1 MLMKRKTLFLM
12 MLASVGFVTTPILAQ
27 EQVEQPVVVAQNG
40 PMMLTL
46 DKALQ
51 IALEENPTVQ
61 IADQTIEVK
70 KYAKKGTYAALWPEI
85 SASATYQRY
94 VKKQMFHFQG
104 KTMEVGTTNNVAAGI
119 QAVMPLVNVQ
129 LWKSLKLSAMDV
141 ELAVEQARSSRIDMV
156 EQVSKA
162 FYQVLMAKDAYNVY
176 KRVYDNAVENH
187 KIVEKKYNVGAVSEY
202 DFIRSQ
208 VTIANAEPNLL
219 NAENSIVLA
228 LWQMKALLGMDLE
241 LDIDCEGSLADFESR
256 MTSMYQA
263 EGDMTNNTTLR
274 QLEIQEKMLEQTLKV
289 QRAANLPSLAI
300 SANYNYTA
308 LDETLKVQHYRW
320 NPYSVVG
327 LSLNVPIFAGGK
339 RRADINQAKLNLENL
354 ELQRENIER
363 QLRTALMQYQ
373 CNLQTNVKE
382 YHASSENISQAK
394 RGYEIAVKRYEIG
407 GGTLVDV
414 DNSQLAYTQA
424 ELSRS
429 SAIYN
434 YLINSVEIDKLIGA
448 NNFATYSEEN

>member
-1 MLMKRKTLFLM
+1 MKKVTLM
-12 MLASVGFVTTPILAQ
+12 MTLLALVCVCTS
-27 EQVEQPVVVAQNG
+27 PVVAQQQGIEPRTVAAQNG
-40 PMMLTL
+40 PLMLTL
-46 DKALQ
+46 DQALS
-51 IALEENPTVQ
+51 IALEENPTVR

-70 KYAKKGTYAALWPEI
+70 KYAKRGTYAALWPEI

-104 KTMEVGTTNNVAAGI
+104 KTIEVGTTNNASGGI
-119 QAVMPLVNVQ
+119 QAAMPLVNFQ

-156 EQVSKA
+156 EQVSKT

-208 VTIANAEPNLL
+208 VTVSNAEPNVL

-228 LWQMKALLGMDLE
+228 LWQLKALLGMDLA
-241 LDIDCEGSLADFESR
+241 LDIDCAGSLADYESV
-256 MTSMYQA
+256 MTEIYKA
-263 EGDMTNNTTLR
+263 NKDLTNNSTLR
-274 QLEIQEKMLEQTLKV
+274 QLDIQERMLNQTLKV
-289 QRAANLPSLAI
+289 QRAANMPSLALT
-300 SANYNYTA
+300 ANYTYTA
-308 LDETLKVQHYRW
+308 LDETLKIQHYRW

-339 RRADINQAKLNLENL
+339 RRADINQAKLNLNNL
-354 ELQRENIER
+354 ELQRENVER
-363 QLRTALMQYQ
+363 QLMTALMQYES
-373 CNLQTNVKE
+373 NMQTNLKE
-382 YHASSENISQAK
+382 YYASSQNISQAK
-394 RGYEIAVKRYEIG
+394 RGYDIAVKRYEIG

-429 SAIYN
+429 TAIFN
-434 YLINSVEIDKLIGA
+434 YLVNRVSIDKILGDNA
-448 NNFATYSEEN
+448 FAEYTEQK

>member
-1 MLMKRKTLFLM
+1 MKKVTLM
-12 MLASVGFVTTPILAQ
+12 MTLLALVCVGTS
-27 EQVEQPVVVAQNG
+27 PVVAQQQGIEPRTVAAQNG
-40 PMMLTL
+40 PLMLTL
-46 DKALQ
+46 DQALS
-51 IALEENPTVQ
+51 IALEENPTVR

-70 KYAKKGTYAALWPEI
+70 KYAKRGTYAALWPEI

-104 KTMEVGTTNNVAAGI
+104 NTIEVGTTNNASGGI
-119 QAVMPLVNVQ
+119 QAAMPLVNFQ

-156 EQVSKA
+156 EQVSKT

-208 VTIANAEPNLL
+208 VTVSNAEPNVL

-228 LWQMKALLGMDLE
+228 LWQLKALLGMDLA
-241 LDIDCEGSLADFESR
+241 LDIDCAGSLADYESV
-256 MTSMYQA
+256 MTEIYKA
-263 EGDMTNNTTLR
+263 NKDLTNNSTLR
-274 QLEIQEKMLEQTLKV
+274 QLDIQERMLNQTLKV
-289 QRAANLPSLAI
+289 QRAANMPSLALT
-300 SANYNYTA
+300 ANYTYTA
-308 LDETLKVQHYRW
+308 LDETLKIQHYRW

-339 RRADINQAKLNLENL
+339 RRADINQAKLNLSNL
-354 ELQRENIER
+354 ELQRENVER
-363 QLRTALMQYQ
+363 QLMTALMQYES
-373 CNLQTNVKE
+373 NMQTNLKE
-382 YHASSENISQAK
+382 YYASSQNISQAK
-394 RGYEIAVKRYEIG
+394 RGYDIAVKRYEIG

-429 SAIYN
+429 TAIFN
-434 YLINSVEIDKLIGA
+434 YLVNRVSIDKILGDNA
-448 NNFATYSEEN
+448 FAEYTEQK

>member
-1 MLMKRKTLFLM
+1 MKKVTLM
-12 MLASVGFVTTPILAQ
+12 MTLLALVCAGTS
-27 EQVEQPVVVAQNG
+27 PVVAQQQGIEPRTVAAQNG
-40 PMMLTL
+40 PLMLTL
-46 DKALQ
+46 DQALS
-51 IALEENPTVQ
+51 IALEENPTVR

-70 KYAKKGTYAALWPEI
+70 KYAKRGTYAALWPEI

-104 KTMEVGTTNNVAAGI
+104 KTIEVGTTNNASGGI
-119 QAVMPLVNVQ
+119 QAAMPLVNFQ

-156 EQVSKA
+156 EQVSKT

-208 VTIANAEPNLL
+208 VTVSNAEPNVL

-228 LWQMKALLGMDLE
+228 LWQLKALLGMDLS
-241 LDIDCEGSLADFESR
+241 LDIDCAGSLADYESV
-256 MTSMYQA
+256 MTEIYKA
-263 EGDMTNNTTLR
+263 NKDLTNNSTLR
-274 QLEIQEKMLEQTLKV
+274 QLDIQERMLNQTLKV
-289 QRAANLPSLAI
+289 QRAANMPSLALT
-300 SANYNYTA
+300 ANYTYTS
-308 LDETLKVQHYRW
+308 LDETLKIQHYRW

-339 RRADINQAKLNLENL
+339 RRADINQAKLNLNNL
-354 ELQRENIER
+354 ELQRENVER
-363 QLRTALMQYQ
+363 QLMTALMQYES
-373 CNLQTNVKE
+373 NMQTNLKE
-382 YHASSENISQAK
+382 YYASSQNISQAK
-394 RGYEIAVKRYEIG
+394 RGYDIAVKRYEIG

-429 SAIYN
+429 TAIFN
-434 YLINSVEIDKLIGA
+434 YLVNRVSIDKILGDNA
-448 NNFATYSEEN
+448 FAEYTEQK

>member
-1 MLMKRKTLFLM
+1 
-12 MLASVGFVTTPILAQ
+12 
-27 EQVEQPVVVAQNG
+27 
-40 PMMLTL
+40 
-46 DKALQ
+46 
-51 IALEENPTVQ
+51 
-61 IADQTIEVK
+61 
-70 KYAKKGTYAALWPEI
+70 KKGTYAALWPEI

-94 VKKQMFHFQG
+94 VKKQTFHIMDQ
-104 KTMEVGTTNNVAAGI
+104 TMEVGTTNNATVGI
-119 QAVMPLVNVQ
+119 QAAMPLVNVQ

-187 KIVEKKYNVGAVSEY
+187 KIVEKKYSVGAVSEY

-241 LDIDCEGSLADFESR
+241 LDIDCEGSLADFEAR
-256 MTSMYQA
+256 MVSVYQA

-289 QRAANLPSLAI
+289 QRAANLPSLAL
-300 SANYNYTA
+300 SANYTYTA
-308 LDETLKVQHYRW
+308 MDETLKVQHYRW
-320 NPYSVVG
+320 NPYSVIGV
-327 LSLNVPIFAGGK
+327 SLNVPIFAGGK
-339 RRADINQAKLNLENL
+339 RRADINQAKLNLDNL

>member
-1 MLMKRKTLFLM
+1 MKKVTLM
-12 MLASVGFVTTPILAQ
+12 MTLLALVCVGTS
-27 EQVEQPVVVAQNG
+27 PVVAQQQGIEPRAVAAQNG
-40 PMMLTL
+40 PLMLTL
-46 DKALQ
+46 DQALS
-51 IALEENPTVQ
+51 IALEENPTVR

-70 KYAKKGTYAALWPEI
+70 KYAKRGTYAALWPEI

-104 KTMEVGTTNNVAAGI
+104 NTIEVGTTNNASGGI
-119 QAVMPLVNVQ
+119 QAAMPLVNFQ

-156 EQVSKA
+156 EQVSKT

-208 VTIANAEPNLL
+208 VTVSNAEPNVL

-228 LWQMKALLGMDLE
+228 LWQLKALLGMDLA
-241 LDIDCEGSLADFESR
+241 LDIDCAGSLADYESV
-256 MTSMYQA
+256 MTEIYKA
-263 EGDMTNNTTLR
+263 NKDLTNNSTLR
-274 QLEIQEKMLEQTLKV
+274 QLDIQERMLNQTLKV
-289 QRAANLPSLAI
+289 QRAANMPSLALT
-300 SANYNYTA
+300 ANYTYTA
-308 LDETLKVQHYRW
+308 LDETLKIQHYRW

-339 RRADINQAKLNLENL
+339 RRADINQAKLNLNNL
-354 ELQRENIER
+354 ELQRENVER
-363 QLRTALMQYQ
+363 QLMTALMQYES
-373 CNLQTNVKE
+373 NMQTNLKE
-382 YHASSENISQAK
+382 YYASSQNISQAK
-394 RGYEIAVKRYEIG
+394 RGYDIAVKRYEIG

-429 SAIYN
+429 TAIFN
-434 YLINSVEIDKLIGA
+434 YLVNRVSIDKILGDNA
-448 NNFATYSEEN
+448 FAEYTEQK

>member
-1 MLMKRKTLFLM
+1 MTL
-12 MLASVGFVTTPILAQ
+12 LALVCVGTS
-27 EQVEQPVVVAQNG
+27 PVVAQQQGIEPRTVAAQNG
-40 PMMLTL
+40 PLMLTL
-46 DKALQ
+46 DQALS
-51 IALEENPTVQ
+51 IALEENPTVR

-70 KYAKKGTYAALWPEI
+70 KYAKRGTYAALWPEI

-104 KTMEVGTTNNVAAGI
+104 NTIEVGTTNNASGGI
-119 QAVMPLVNVQ
+119 QAAMPLVNFQ

-156 EQVSKA
+156 EQVSKT

-208 VTIANAEPNLL
+208 VTVSNAEPNVL

-228 LWQMKALLGMDLE
+228 LWQLKALLGMDLS
-241 LDIDCEGSLADFESR
+241 LDIDCAGSLADYESV
-256 MTSMYQA
+256 MTEIYKA
-263 EGDMTNNTTLR
+263 NKDLTNNSTLR
-274 QLEIQEKMLEQTLKV
+274 QLDIQERMLNQTLKV
-289 QRAANLPSLAI
+289 QRAANMPSLALT
-300 SANYNYTA
+300 ANYTYTA
-308 LDETLKVQHYRW
+308 LDETLKIQHYRW

-339 RRADINQAKLNLENL
+339 RRADINQAKLNLNNL
-354 ELQRENIER
+354 ELQRENVER
-363 QLRTALMQYQ
+363 QLMTALMQYES
-373 CNLQTNVKE
+373 NMQTNLKE
-382 YHASSENISQAK
+382 YYASSQNISQAK
-394 RGYEIAVKRYEIG
+394 RGYDIAVKRYEIG

-429 SAIYN
+429 TAIFN
-434 YLINSVEIDKLIGA
+434 YLVNRVSIDKILGDNA
-448 NNFATYSEEN
+448 FAEYTEQK

>member
-1 MLMKRKTLFLM
+1 MKKVTLM
-12 MLASVGFVTTPILAQ
+12 MTLLALVCVGTS
-27 EQVEQPVVVAQNG
+27 PVVAQQQGIEPRTVAAQNG
-40 PMMLTL
+40 PLMLTL
-46 DKALQ
+46 DQALS
-51 IALEENPTVQ
+51 IALEENPTVR

-70 KYAKKGTYAALWPEI
+70 KYAKRGTYAALWPEI

-104 KTMEVGTTNNVAAGI
+104 NTIEVGTTNNASGGI
-119 QAVMPLVNVQ
+119 QAAMPLVNFQ

-156 EQVSKA
+156 EQVSKT

-208 VTIANAEPNLL
+208 VTVSNAEPNVL

-228 LWQMKALLGMDLE
+228 LWQLKALLGMDLA
-241 LDIDCEGSLADFESR
+241 LDIDCVGSLADYESV
-256 MTSMYQA
+256 MTEIYKA
-263 EGDMTNNTTLR
+263 NKDLTNNSTLR
-274 QLEIQEKMLEQTLKV
+274 QLDIQERMLNQTLKV
-289 QRAANLPSLAI
+289 QRAANMPSLALT
-300 SANYNYTA
+300 ANYTYTA
-308 LDETLKVQHYRW
+308 LDETLKIQHYRW

-339 RRADINQAKLNLENL
+339 RRADINQAKLNLSNL
-354 ELQRENIER
+354 ELQRENVER
-363 QLRTALMQYQ
+363 QLMTALMQYES
-373 CNLQTNVKE
+373 NMQTNLKE
-382 YHASSENISQAK
+382 YYASSQNISQAK
-394 RGYEIAVKRYEIG
+394 RGYDIAVKRYEIG

-429 SAIYN
+429 TAIFN
-434 YLINSVEIDKLIGA
+434 YLVNRVSIDKILGDNA
-448 NNFATYSEEN
+448 FAEYTEQK

>member
-1 MLMKRKTLFLM
+1 MKKVTLM
-12 MLASVGFVTTPILAQ
+12 MTLLALVCVGTS
-27 EQVEQPVVVAQNG
+27 PVVAQQQGIEPRTVAAQNG
-40 PMMLTL
+40 PLMLTL
-46 DKALQ
+46 DQALS
-51 IALEENPTVQ
+51 IALEENPTVR

-70 KYAKKGTYAALWPEI
+70 KYAKRGTYAALWPEI

-104 KTMEVGTTNNVAAGI
+104 NTIEVGTTNNASGGI
-119 QAVMPLVNVQ
+119 QAAMPLVNFQ

-156 EQVSKA
+156 EQVSKT

-208 VTIANAEPNLL
+208 VTVSNAEPNVL

-228 LWQMKALLGMDLE
+228 LWQLKALLGMDLS
-241 LDIDCEGSLADFESR
+241 LDIDCAGSLADYESM
-256 MTSMYQA
+256 MTEIYKA
-263 EGDMTNNTTLR
+263 NKDLTNNSTLR
-274 QLEIQEKMLEQTLKV
+274 QLDIQERMLNQTLKV
-289 QRAANLPSLAI
+289 QRAANMPSLALT
-300 SANYNYTA
+300 ANYTYTA
-308 LDETLKVQHYRW
+308 LDETLKIQHYRW

-339 RRADINQAKLNLENL
+339 RRADINQAKLNLNNL
-354 ELQRENIER
+354 ELQRENVER
-363 QLRTALMQYQ
+363 QLMTALMQYES
-373 CNLQTNVKE
+373 NMQTNLKE
-382 YHASSENISQAK
+382 YYASSQNISQAK
-394 RGYEIAVKRYEIG
+394 RGYDIAVKRYEIG

-429 SAIYN
+429 TAIFN
-434 YLINSVEIDKLIGA
+434 YLVNRVSIDKILGDNA
-448 NNFATYSEEN
+448 FAEYTEQK

>member
-1 MLMKRKTLFLM
+1 MKKVTLM
-12 MLASVGFVTTPILAQ
+12 MTLLALVCVGTS
-27 EQVEQPVVVAQNG
+27 PVVAQQQGVEPRTVAAQNG
-40 PMMLTL
+40 PLMLTL
-46 DKALQ
+46 DQALS
-51 IALEENPTVQ
+51 IALEENPTVR

-70 KYAKKGTYAALWPEI
+70 KYAKRGTYAALWPEI

-104 KTMEVGTTNNVAAGI
+104 NTIEVGTTNNASGGI
-119 QAVMPLVNVQ
+119 QAAMPLVNFQ

-156 EQVSKA
+156 EQVSKT

-208 VTIANAEPNLL
+208 VTVSNAEPNVL

-228 LWQMKALLGMDLE
+228 LWQLKALLGMDLS
-241 LDIDCEGSLADFESR
+241 LDIDCAGSLADYESM
-256 MTSMYQA
+256 MTEIYKA
-263 EGDMTNNTTLR
+263 NKDLTNNSTLR
-274 QLEIQEKMLEQTLKV
+274 QLDIQERMLNQTLKV
-289 QRAANLPSLAI
+289 QRAANMPSLALT
-300 SANYNYTA
+300 ANYTYTA
-308 LDETLKVQHYRW
+308 LDETHKIQHYRW

-339 RRADINQAKLNLENL
+339 RRADINQAKLNLNNL
-354 ELQRENIER
+354 ELQRENVER
-363 QLRTALMQYQ
+363 QLMTALMQYES
-373 CNLQTNVKE
+373 NMQTNLKE
-382 YHASSENISQAK
+382 YYASSQNISQAK
-394 RGYEIAVKRYEIG
+394 RGYDIAVKRYEIG

-429 SAIYN
+429 TAIFN
-434 YLINSVEIDKLIGA
+434 YLVNRVSIDKILGDNA
-448 NNFATYSEEN
+448 FAEYTEQK

>member
-1 MLMKRKTLFLM
+1 MKRKTLFLM
-12 MLASVGFVTTPILAQ
+12 MLVSVGLMSSPIMAQ
-27 EQVEQPVVVAQNG
+27 EQVEHSAAVAQNG

-46 DKALQ
+46 DEALQ
-51 IALEENPTVQ
+51 IALTENPTVK

-70 KYAKKGTYAALWPEI
+70 KYAKRGTYAALWPEI

-94 VKKQMFHFQG
+94 IKKQTFHIMDQ
-104 KTMEVGTTNNVAAGI
+104 TMEVGTTNNATGGVQAA
-119 QAVMPLVNVQ
+119 MPLVNVQ

-141 ELAVEQARSSRIDMV
+141 ELSVEQARSSRIDMV
-156 EQVSKA
+156 EQVSKT

-208 VTIANAEPNLL
+208 VTVSNAEPNLL

-228 LWQMKALLGMDLE
+228 LWQLKALLGMDLQ
-241 LDIDCEGSLADFESR
+241 LDIDCEGSLADFEAQ
-256 MTSMYQA
+256 MMAGYQQT
-263 EGDMTNNTTLR
+263 GDMSNNTTLK
-274 QLEIQEKMLEQTLKV
+274 QLDIQERMLNQALKV
-289 QRAANLPSLAI
+289 QRAANLPSLAL
-300 SANYNYTA
+300 SANYTYTA
-308 LDETLKVQHYRW
+308 MDETMKVQHYQW
-320 NPYSVVG
+320 NPYSVIA

-339 RRADINQAKLNLENL
+339 RRAEINQAKLNLSNL
-354 ELQRENIER
+354 ELQRENVER

-373 CNLQTNVKE
+373 SNLQTNIKE
-382 YHASSENISQAK
+382 YYASSQTISQAK
-394 RGYEIAVKRYEIG
+394 RGYDIAVKRYEIG

-429 SAIYN
+429 TAIFN
-434 YLINSVEIDKLIGA
+434 YLINTVSIDKLIGA
-448 NNFATYSEEN
+448 NDFATYTEEN

>member
-1 MLMKRKTLFLM
+1 MKRVTLM
-12 MLASVGFVTTPILAQ
+12 MTLLALVCVGTS
-27 EQVEQPVVVAQNG
+27 PVVAQQQGIEPRTVAAQNG
-40 PMMLTL
+40 PLMLTL
-46 DKALQ
+46 DQALS
-51 IALEENPTVQ
+51 IALEENPTVR

-70 KYAKKGTYAALWPEI
+70 KYAKRGTYAALWPEI

-104 KTMEVGTTNNVAAGI
+104 NTIEVGTTNNASGGI
-119 QAVMPLVNVQ
+119 QAAMPLVNFQ

-156 EQVSKA
+156 EQVSKT

-208 VTIANAEPNLL
+208 VTVSNAEPNVL

-228 LWQMKALLGMDLE
+228 LWQLKALLGMDLA
-241 LDIDCEGSLADFESR
+241 LDIDCAGSLADYESV
-256 MTSMYQA
+256 MTEIYKA
-263 EGDMTNNTTLR
+263 NKDLTNNSTLR
-274 QLEIQEKMLEQTLKV
+274 QLDIQERMLNQTLKV
-289 QRAANLPSLAI
+289 QRAANLPSLALT
-300 SANYNYTA
+300 ANYTYTA
-308 LDETLKVQHYRW
+308 LDETLKIQHYRW

-339 RRADINQAKLNLENL
+339 RRADINQAKLNLNNL
-354 ELQRENIER
+354 ELQRENAER
-363 QLRTALMQYQ
+363 QLMTALMQYES
-373 CNLQTNVKE
+373 NMQTNLKE
-382 YHASSENISQAK
+382 YYASSQNISQAK
-394 RGYEIAVKRYEIG
+394 RGYDIAVKRYEIG

-429 SAIYN
+429 TAIFN
-434 YLINSVEIDKLIGA
+434 YLVNRVSIDKILGDNA
-448 NNFATYSEEN
+448 FAEYTEQK

>member
-1 MLMKRKTLFLM
+1 MKKVTLM
-12 MLASVGFVTTPILAQ
+12 MTLLALVCVGTS
-27 EQVEQPVVVAQNG
+27 PVVAQQQGIEPRTVAAQNG
-40 PMMLTL
+40 PLMLTL
-46 DKALQ
+46 DQALS
-51 IALEENPTVQ
+51 IALEENPTVR

-70 KYAKKGTYAALWPEI
+70 KYAKRGTYAALWPEI

-104 KTMEVGTTNNVAAGI
+104 KTIEVGTTNNASGGI
-119 QAVMPLVNVQ
+119 QAAMPLVNFQ

-156 EQVSKA
+156 EQVSKT

-208 VTIANAEPNLL
+208 VTVSNAEPNVL

-228 LWQMKALLGMDLE
+228 LWQLKALLGMDLS
-241 LDIDCEGSLADFESR
+241 LDIDCAGSLADYESV
-256 MTSMYQA
+256 MTEIYKA
-263 EGDMTNNTTLR
+263 NKDLTNNSTLR
-274 QLEIQEKMLEQTLKV
+274 QLDIQERMLNQTLKV
-289 QRAANLPSLAI
+289 QRAANMPSLALT
-300 SANYNYTA
+300 ANYTYTA
-308 LDETLKVQHYRW
+308 LDETLKIQHYRW

-339 RRADINQAKLNLENL
+339 RRADINQAKLNLNNL
-354 ELQRENIER
+354 ELQRENVER
-363 QLRTALMQYQ
+363 QLMTALMQYES
-373 CNLQTNVKE
+373 NMQTNLKE
-382 YHASSENISQAK
+382 YYASSQNISQAK
-394 RGYEIAVKRYEIG
+394 RGYDIAVKRYEIG

-429 SAIYN
+429 TAIFN
-434 YLINSVEIDKLIGA
+434 YLVNRVSIDKILGDNA
-448 NNFATYSEEN
+448 FAEYTEQK

>member
-1 MLMKRKTLFLM
+1 MKKVTLM
-12 MLASVGFVTTPILAQ
+12 MTLLALVCAGTS
-27 EQVEQPVVVAQNG
+27 PVVAQQQGIEPRTVAAQNG
-40 PMMLTL
+40 PLMLTL
-46 DKALQ
+46 DQALS
-51 IALEENPTVQ
+51 IALEENPTVR

-70 KYAKKGTYAALWPEI
+70 KYAKRGTYAALWPEI

-104 KTMEVGTTNNVAAGI
+104 KTIEVGTTNNASGGI
-119 QAVMPLVNVQ
+119 QAAMPLVNFQ

-156 EQVSKA
+156 EQVSKT
-162 FYQVLMAKDAYNVY
+162 FFQVLMAKDAYNVY

-208 VTIANAEPNLL
+208 VTVSNAEPNVL

-228 LWQMKALLGMDLE
+228 LWQLKALLGMDLA
-241 LDIDCEGSLADFESR
+241 LDIDCAGSLADYESV
-256 MTSMYQA
+256 MTEIYKA
-263 EGDMTNNTTLR
+263 NKDLTNNSTLR
-274 QLEIQEKMLEQTLKV
+274 QLDIQERMLNQTLKV
-289 QRAANLPSLAI
+289 QRAANMPSLALT
-300 SANYNYTA
+300 ANYTYTA
-308 LDETLKVQHYRW
+308 LDETLKIQHYRW

-339 RRADINQAKLNLENL
+339 RRADINQAKLNLSNL
-354 ELQRENIER
+354 ELQRENVER
-363 QLRTALMQYQ
+363 QLMTALMQYES
-373 CNLQTNVKE
+373 NMQTNLKE
-382 YHASSENISQAK
+382 YYASSQNISQAK
-394 RGYEIAVKRYEIG
+394 RGYDIAVKRYEIG

-429 SAIYN
+429 TAIFN
-434 YLINSVEIDKLIGA
+434 YLVNRVSIDKILGDNA
-448 NNFATYSEEN
+448 FAEYTEQK

>member
-1 MLMKRKTLFLM
+1 MTL
-12 MLASVGFVTTPILAQ
+12 LALVCVGTS
-27 EQVEQPVVVAQNG
+27 PVVAQQQGIEPRTVAAQNG
-40 PMMLTL
+40 PLMLTL
-46 DKALQ
+46 DQALS
-51 IALEENPTVQ
+51 IALEENPTVR

-70 KYAKKGTYAALWPEI
+70 KYAKRGTYAALWPEI

-104 KTMEVGTTNNVAAGI
+104 NTIEVGTTNNASGGI
-119 QAVMPLVNVQ
+119 QAAMPLVNFQ

-156 EQVSKA
+156 EQVSKT

-208 VTIANAEPNLL
+208 VTVSNAEPNVL

-228 LWQMKALLGMDLE
+228 LWQLKALLGMDLS
-241 LDIDCEGSLADFESR
+241 LDTDCAGSLADYESV
-256 MTSMYQA
+256 MTEIYKA
-263 EGDMTNNTTLR
+263 NKDLTNNSTLR
-274 QLEIQEKMLEQTLKV
+274 QLDIQERMLNQTLKV
-289 QRAANLPSLAI
+289 QRAANMPSLALT
-300 SANYNYTA
+300 ANYTYTA
-308 LDETLKVQHYRW
+308 LDETLKIQHYRW

-339 RRADINQAKLNLENL
+339 RRADINQAKLNLNNL
-354 ELQRENIER
+354 ELQRENVER
-363 QLRTALMQYQ
+363 QLMTALMQYES
-373 CNLQTNVKE
+373 NMQTNLKE
-382 YHASSENISQAK
+382 YYASSQNISQAK
-394 RGYEIAVKRYEIG
+394 RGYDIAVKRYEIG

-429 SAIYN
+429 TAIFN
-434 YLINSVEIDKLIGA
+434 YLVNRVSIDKILGDNA
-448 NNFATYSEEN
+448 FAEYTEQK

>member
-1 MLMKRKTLFLM
+1 MKRVTLM
-12 MLASVGFVTTPILAQ
+12 MTLLALVCVGTS
-27 EQVEQPVVVAQNG
+27 PVVAQQQGIEPRTVAAQNG
-40 PMMLTL
+40 PLMLTL
-46 DKALQ
+46 DQALS
-51 IALEENPTVQ
+51 IALEENPTVR

-70 KYAKKGTYAALWPEI
+70 KYAKRGTYAALWPEI

-104 KTMEVGTTNNVAAGI
+104 NTIEVGTTNNASGGI
-119 QAVMPLVNVQ
+119 QAAMPLVNFQ

-156 EQVSKA
+156 EQVSKT

-208 VTIANAEPNLL
+208 VTVSNAEPNVL

-228 LWQMKALLGMDLE
+228 LWQLKALLGMDLA
-241 LDIDCEGSLADFESR
+241 LDIECAGSLADYESV
-256 MTSMYQA
+256 MTEIYKA
-263 EGDMTNNTTLR
+263 NKDLTNNSTLR
-274 QLEIQEKMLEQTLKV
+274 QLDIQERMLNQTLKV
-289 QRAANLPSLAI
+289 QRAANMPSLALT
-300 SANYNYTA
+300 ANYTYTA
-308 LDETLKVQHYRW
+308 LDETLKIQHYRW

-339 RRADINQAKLNLENL
+339 RRADINQAKLNLNNL
-354 ELQRENIER
+354 ELQRENVER
-363 QLRTALMQYQ
+363 QLMTALMQYES
-373 CNLQTNVKE
+373 NMQTNLKE
-382 YHASSENISQAK
+382 YYASSQNISQAK
-394 RGYEIAVKRYEIG
+394 RGYDIAVKRYEIG

-429 SAIYN
+429 TAIFN
-434 YLINSVEIDKLIGA
+434 YLVNRVSIDKILGDNA
-448 NNFATYSEEN
+448 FAEYTEQK

>member
-1 MLMKRKTLFLM
+1 MKKVTLM
-12 MLASVGFVTTPILAQ
+12 MTLLALVCVGTS
-27 EQVEQPVVVAQNG
+27 PVVAQQQGIEPRTVAAQNG
-40 PMMLTL
+40 PLMLTL
-46 DKALQ
+46 DQALS
-51 IALEENPTVQ
+51 IALEENPTVR

-70 KYAKKGTYAALWPEI
+70 KYAKRGTYAALWPEI

-104 KTMEVGTTNNVAAGI
+104 KTIEVGTTNNASGGI
-119 QAVMPLVNVQ
+119 QAAMPLVNFQ

-156 EQVSKA
+156 EQVSKT

-208 VTIANAEPNLL
+208 VTVSNAEPNVL

-228 LWQMKALLGMDLE
+228 LWQLKALLGMDLS
-241 LDIDCEGSLADFESR
+241 LDIDCAGSLADYESV
-256 MTSMYQA
+256 MTEIYKA
-263 EGDMTNNTTLR
+263 NKDLTNNSTLR
-274 QLEIQEKMLEQTLKV
+274 QLDIQERMLNQTLKV
-289 QRAANLPSLAI
+289 QRAANMPSLALT
-300 SANYNYTA
+300 ANYTYTA
-308 LDETLKVQHYRW
+308 LDETLKIQHYRW

-339 RRADINQAKLNLENL
+339 RRADINQAKLNLSNL
-354 ELQRENIER
+354 ELQRENVER
-363 QLRTALMQYQ
+363 QLMTALMQYES
-373 CNLQTNVKE
+373 NMQTNLKE
-382 YHASSENISQAK
+382 YYASSQNISQAK
-394 RGYEIAVKRYEIG
+394 RGYDIAVKRYEIG

-429 SAIYN
+429 TAIFN
-434 YLINSVEIDKLIGA
+434 YLVNRVSIDKILGDNA
-448 NNFATYSEEN
+448 FAEYTEQK

>member
-1 MLMKRKTLFLM
+1 MTL
-12 MLASVGFVTTPILAQ
+12 LALVCVGTS
-27 EQVEQPVVVAQNG
+27 PVVAQQQGIEPRTVAAQNG
-40 PMMLTL
+40 PLMLTL
-46 DKALQ
+46 DQALS
-51 IALEENPTVQ
+51 IALEENPTVR

-70 KYAKKGTYAALWPEI
+70 KYAKRGTYAALWPEI

-104 KTMEVGTTNNVAAGI
+104 NTIEVGTTNNASGGI
-119 QAVMPLVNVQ
+119 QAAMPLVNFQ

-156 EQVSKA
+156 EQVSKT

-208 VTIANAEPNLL
+208 VTVSNAEPNVL

-228 LWQMKALLGMDLE
+228 LWQLKALLGMDLS
-241 LDIDCEGSLADFESR
+241 LDIDCAGSLADYESV
-256 MTSMYQA
+256 MTEIYKA
-263 EGDMTNNTTLR
+263 NKDLTNNSTLR
-274 QLEIQEKMLEQTLKV
+274 QLDIQERMLNQTLKV
-289 QRAANLPSLAI
+289 QRAANMPSLALT
-300 SANYNYTA
+300 ANYTYTA
-308 LDETLKVQHYRW
+308 LDETLKIQHYRW
-320 NPYSVVG
+320 NPYSVLG

-339 RRADINQAKLNLENL
+339 RRADINQAKLNLNNL
-354 ELQRENIER
+354 ELQRENVER
-363 QLRTALMQYQ
+363 QLMTALMQYES
-373 CNLQTNVKE
+373 NMQTNLKE
-382 YHASSENISQAK
+382 YYASSQNISQAK
-394 RGYEIAVKRYEIG
+394 RGYDIAVKRYEIG

-429 SAIYN
+429 TAIFN
-434 YLINSVEIDKLIGA
+434 YLVNRVSIDKILGDNA
-448 NNFATYSEEN
+448 FAEYTEQK

>member
-1 MLMKRKTLFLM
+1 MTL
-12 MLASVGFVTTPILAQ
+12 LALVCVCTS
-27 EQVEQPVVVAQNG
+27 PVVAQQQGIEPRTVAAQNG
-40 PMMLTL
+40 PLMLTL
-46 DKALQ
+46 DQALS
-51 IALEENPTVQ
+51 IALEENPTVR

-70 KYAKKGTYAALWPEI
+70 KYAKRGTYAALWPEI

-104 KTMEVGTTNNVAAGI
+104 KTIEVGTTNNASGGI
-119 QAVMPLVNVQ
+119 QAAMPLVNFQ

-156 EQVSKA
+156 EQVSKT

-208 VTIANAEPNLL
+208 VTVSNAEPNVL

-228 LWQMKALLGMDLE
+228 LWQLKALLGMDLA
-241 LDIDCEGSLADFESR
+241 LDIDCAGSLADYESV
-256 MTSMYQA
+256 MTEIYKA
-263 EGDMTNNTTLR
+263 NKDLTNNSTLR
-274 QLEIQEKMLEQTLKV
+274 QLDIQERMLNQTLKV
-289 QRAANLPSLAI
+289 QRAANMPSLALT
-300 SANYNYTA
+300 ANYTYTA
-308 LDETLKVQHYRW
+308 LDETLKIQHYRW

-339 RRADINQAKLNLENL
+339 RRADINQAKLNLNNL
-354 ELQRENIER
+354 ELQRENVER
-363 QLRTALMQYQ
+363 QLMTALMQYES
-373 CNLQTNVKE
+373 NMQTNLKE
-382 YHASSENISQAK
+382 YYASSQNISQAK
-394 RGYEIAVKRYEIG
+394 RGYDIAVKRYEIG

-429 SAIYN
+429 TAIFN
-434 YLINSVEIDKLIGA
+434 YLVNRVSIDKILGDNA
-448 NNFATYSEEN
+448 FAEYTEQK

>member
-1 MLMKRKTLFLM
+1 MALLTMG
-12 MLASVGFVTTPILAQ
+12 LATRPAMAQ
-27 EQVEQPVVVAQNG
+27 EQVEQPVTVNQNG

-46 DKALQ
+46 DEALH
-51 IALEENPTVQ
+51 IALTENPTVQ

-85 SASATYQRY
+85 SASATYQRT
-94 VKKQMFHFQG
+94 VKKQRFHIMG
-104 KTMEVGTTNNVAAGI
+104 ETMEVGTTNNASGGVQAA
-119 QAVMPLVNVQ
+119 MPLVNVQ
-129 LWKSLKLSAMDV
+129 LWKSLKLSALDV

-187 KIVEKKYNVGAVSEY
+187 KLIEKKYNVGAVSEY

-208 VTIANAEPNLL
+208 VTVSNAEPNVL

-228 LWQMKALLGMDLE
+228 LWQLKALLGMDLA
-241 LDIDCEGSLADFESR
+241 LDIDCAGSLADYESV
-256 MTSMYQA
+256 MTEIYKA
-263 EGDMTNNTTLR
+263 NKDLTNNSTLR
-274 QLEIQEKMLEQTLKV
+274 QLDIQERMLNQTLKV
-289 QRAANLPSLAI
+289 QRAANMPSLALT
-300 SANYNYTA
+300 ANYTYTA
-308 LDETLKVQHYRW
+308 LDETLKIQHYRW
-320 NPYSVVG
+320 SPYSVVG

-339 RRADINQAKLNLENL
+339 RRADINQAKLNLNNL
-354 ELQRENIER
+354 ELQRENVER
-363 QLRTALMQYQ
+363 QLMTALMQYES
-373 CNLQTNVKE
+373 NMQTNLKE
-382 YHASSENISQAK
+382 YYASSQNISQAK
-394 RGYEIAVKRYEIG
+394 RGYDIAVKRYEIG

-429 SAIYN
+429 TAIFN
-434 YLINSVEIDKLIGA
+434 YLVNRVSIDKILGDNA
-448 NNFATYSEEN
+448 FAEYTEQK

>member
-1 MLMKRKTLFLM
+1 MTL
-12 MLASVGFVTTPILAQ
+12 LALVCVGTS
-27 EQVEQPVVVAQNG
+27 PVVAQQQGIEPRTVAAQNG
-40 PMMLTL
+40 PLMLTL
-46 DKALQ
+46 DQALS
-51 IALEENPTVQ
+51 IALEENPTVR

-70 KYAKKGTYAALWPEI
+70 KYAKRGTYAALWPEI

-104 KTMEVGTTNNVAAGI
+104 KTIEVGTTNNASGGI
-119 QAVMPLVNVQ
+119 QAAMPLVNFQ

-156 EQVSKA
+156 EQVSKT

-208 VTIANAEPNLL
+208 VTVSNAEPNVL

-228 LWQMKALLGMDLE
+228 LWQLKALLGMDLA
-241 LDIDCEGSLADFESR
+241 LDIDCAGSLADYESV
-256 MTSMYQA
+256 MTEIYKA
-263 EGDMTNNTTLR
+263 NKDLTNNSTLR
-274 QLEIQEKMLEQTLKV
+274 QLDIQERMLNQTLKV
-289 QRAANLPSLAI
+289 QRAANMPSLALT
-300 SANYNYTA
+300 ANYTYTA
-308 LDETLKVQHYRW
+308 LDETLKIQHYRW

-339 RRADINQAKLNLENL
+339 RRADINQAKLNLNNL
-354 ELQRENIER
+354 ELQRENVER
-363 QLRTALMQYQ
+363 QLMTALMQYES
-373 CNLQTNVKE
+373 NMQTNLKE
-382 YHASSENISQAK
+382 YYASSQNISQAK
-394 RGYEIAVKRYEIG
+394 RGYDIAVKRYEIG

-429 SAIYN
+429 TAIFN
-434 YLINSVEIDKLIGA
+434 YLVNRVSIDKILGDNA
-448 NNFATYSEEN
+448 FAEYTEQK

>member
-1 MLMKRKTLFLM
+1 MKRVTLM
-12 MLASVGFVTTPILAQ
+12 MTLLALVCVGTS
-27 EQVEQPVVVAQNG
+27 PVVAQQQGIEPRTVAAQNG
-40 PMMLTL
+40 PLMLTL
-46 DKALQ
+46 DQALS
-51 IALEENPTVQ
+51 IALEENPTVR

-70 KYAKKGTYAALWPEI
+70 KYAKRGTYAALWPEI

-104 KTMEVGTTNNVAAGI
+104 NTIEVGTTNNASGGI
-119 QAVMPLVNVQ
+119 QAAMPLVNFQ

-156 EQVSKA
+156 EQVSKT

-208 VTIANAEPNLL
+208 VTVSNAEPNVL

-228 LWQMKALLGMDLE
+228 LWQLKALLGMDLA
-241 LDIDCEGSLADFESR
+241 LDIDCAGSLADYESV
-256 MTSMYQA
+256 MTEIYKA
-263 EGDMTNNTTLR
+263 NKDLTNNSTLR
-274 QLEIQEKMLEQTLKV
+274 QLDIQERMLNQTLKV
-289 QRAANLPSLAI
+289 QRAANLPSLALT
-300 SANYNYTA
+300 ANYTYTA
-308 LDETLKVQHYRW
+308 LDETLKIQHYRW

-339 RRADINQAKLNLENL
+339 RRADINQAKLNLNNL
-354 ELQRENIER
+354 ELQRENVER
-363 QLRTALMQYQ
+363 QLMTALMQYES
-373 CNLQTNVKE
+373 NMQTNLKE
-382 YHASSENISQAK
+382 YYASSQNISQAK
-394 RGYEIAVKRYEIG
+394 RGYDIAVKRYEIG

-429 SAIYN
+429 TAIFN
-434 YLINSVEIDKLIGA
+434 YLVNRVSIDKILGDNA
-448 NNFATYSEEN
+448 FAEYTEQK

>member
-1 MLMKRKTLFLM
+1 MKRKTLFLM
-12 MLASVGFVTTPILAQ
+12 MLASVGLATTPIQAQ

-104 KTMEVGTTNNVAAGI
+104 QTMEVGTTNNVAAGI

-241 LDIDCEGSLADFESR
+241 LDIDCVGSLADFESR
-256 MTSMYQA
+256 MISMYQA

-289 QRAANLPSLAI
+289 QRAANLPTLAI

-308 LDETLKVQHYRW
+308 LDETLKIQHYRW

-339 RRADINQAKLNLENL
+339 RRADINQAKLNLENI

-382 YHASSENISQAK
+382 YHASSQNISQAK
-394 RGYEIAVKRYEIG
+394 RGYDIAVKRYEIG

>member
-1 MLMKRKTLFLM
+1 MKRVTLM
-12 MLASVGFVTTPILAQ
+12 MTLLALVCVGTS
-27 EQVEQPVVVAQNG
+27 PVVAQQQGIEPRTVAAQNG
-40 PMMLTL
+40 PLMLTL
-46 DKALQ
+46 DQALS
-51 IALEENPTVQ
+51 IALEENPTVR

-70 KYAKKGTYAALWPEI
+70 KYAKRGTYAALWPEI

-104 KTMEVGTTNNVAAGI
+104 NTIEVGTTNNASGGI
-119 QAVMPLVNVQ
+119 QAAMPLVNFQ

-156 EQVSKA
+156 EQVSKT

-208 VTIANAEPNLL
+208 VTVSNAEPNVL

-228 LWQMKALLGMDLE
+228 LWQLKALLGMDLA
-241 LDIDCEGSLADFESR
+241 LDIDCAGSLADYESV
-256 MTSMYQA
+256 MTEIYKA
-263 EGDMTNNTTLR
+263 NKDLTNNSTLR
-274 QLEIQEKMLEQTLKV
+274 QLDIQERMLNQTLKV
-289 QRAANLPSLAI
+289 QRAANMPSLALT
-300 SANYNYTA
+300 ANYTYTA
-308 LDETLKVQHYRW
+308 LDETLKIQHYRW

-339 RRADINQAKLNLENL
+339 RRADINQAKLNLNNL
-354 ELQRENIER
+354 ELQRENVER
-363 QLRTALMQYQ
+363 QLMTALMQYES
-373 CNLQTNVKE
+373 NMQTNLKE
-382 YHASSENISQAK
+382 YYASSQNISQAK
-394 RGYEIAVKRYEIG
+394 RGYDIAVKRYEIG

-429 SAIYN
+429 TAIFN
-434 YLINSVEIDKLIGA
+434 YLVNRVSIDKILGDNA
-448 NNFATYSEEN
+448 FAEYMEQK

>member
-1 MLMKRKTLFLM
+1 MKRRTLFLM
-12 MLASVGFVTTPILAQ
+12 MLCSVGLIGSPTMAQ
-27 EQVEQPVVVAQNG
+27 EPVEQSAAVAQNG

-94 VKKQMFHFQG
+94 VKKQTFHIMGQ
-104 KTMEVGTTNNVAAGI
+104 THEVGTTNNASAGI
-119 QAVMPLVNVQ
+119 SAAMPLVNFQ
-129 LWKSLKLSAMDV
+129 LWKSLKLSALDV

-202 DFIRSQ
+202 DFIRSE
-208 VTIANAEPNLL
+208 VTVANAEPNLL

-228 LWQMKALLGMDLE
+228 LWQMKALLGMDLS
-241 LDIDCEGSLADFESR
+241 LDIDCEGSLADYEAQI
-256 MTSMYQA
+256 MAAYQPK
-263 EGDMTNNTTLR
+263 GDITNNTTLK
-274 QLEIQEKMLEQTLKV
+274 QFDIQQKMLEQTLKV
-289 QRAANLPSLAI
+289 QRAANMPSLALT
-300 SANYNYTA
+300 ANYTYTA
-308 LDETLKVQHYRW
+308 MDETMKIQHYRW

-339 RRADINQAKLNLENL
+339 RRSDINQAKLNLNNL
-354 ELQRENIER
+354 ELQRENVER

-373 CNLQTNVKE
+373 CNIQTNMKE
-382 YHASSENISQAK
+382 YYASSQNLSQAK
-394 RGYEIAVKRYEIG
+394 RGYDIAVKRYEIG

-429 SAIYN
+429 TAIYN
-434 YLINSVEIDKLIGA
+434 YLINSVDIDKLIGV
-448 NNFATYSEEN
+448 NDFATYTEEN

>member
-1 MLMKRKTLFLM
+1 MTL
-12 MLASVGFVTTPILAQ
+12 LALVCVGTS
-27 EQVEQPVVVAQNG
+27 PVVAQQQGIEPRTVAAQNG
-40 PMMLTL
+40 PLMLTL
-46 DKALQ
+46 DQALS
-51 IALEENPTVQ
+51 IALEENPTVR

-70 KYAKKGTYAALWPEI
+70 KYAKRGTYAALWPEI

-104 KTMEVGTTNNVAAGI
+104 NTIEVGTTNNASGGI
-119 QAVMPLVNVQ
+119 QAAMPLVNFQ

-156 EQVSKA
+156 EQVSKT

-208 VTIANAEPNLL
+208 VTVSNAEPNVL

-228 LWQMKALLGMDLE
+228 LWQLKALLGMDLA
-241 LDIDCEGSLADFESR
+241 LDIDCAGSLADYESV
-256 MTSMYQA
+256 MTEIYKA
-263 EGDMTNNTTLR
+263 NKDLTNNSTLR
-274 QLEIQEKMLEQTLKV
+274 QLDIQERMLNQTLKV
-289 QRAANLPSLAI
+289 QRAANMPSLALT
-300 SANYNYTA
+300 ANYTYTA
-308 LDETLKVQHYRW
+308 LDETLKIQHYRW

-339 RRADINQAKLNLENL
+339 RRADINQAKLNLNNL
-354 ELQRENIER
+354 ELQRENVER
-363 QLRTALMQYQ
+363 QLMTALMQYES
-373 CNLQTNVKE
+373 NMQTNLKE
-382 YHASSENISQAK
+382 YYASSQNISQAK
-394 RGYEIAVKRYEIG
+394 RGYDIAVKRYEIG

-429 SAIYN
+429 TAIFN
-434 YLINSVEIDKLIGA
+434 YLVNRVSIDKILGDNA
-448 NNFATYSEEN
+448 FAEYTEQK

>member
-1 MLMKRKTLFLM
+1 MKKVTLM
-12 MLASVGFVTTPILAQ
+12 MTLLALVCVGTS
-27 EQVEQPVVVAQNG
+27 PVVAQQQGIEPRTVAAQNG
-40 PMMLTL
+40 PLMLTL
-46 DKALQ
+46 DQALS
-51 IALEENPTVQ
+51 IALEENPTVR

-70 KYAKKGTYAALWPEI
+70 KYAKRGTYAALWPEI

-104 KTMEVGTTNNVAAGI
+104 NTIEVGTTNNASGGI
-119 QAVMPLVNVQ
+119 QAAMPLVNFQ

-156 EQVSKA
+156 EQVSKT

-208 VTIANAEPNLL
+208 VTVSNAEPNVL

-228 LWQMKALLGMDLE
+228 LWQLKALLGMDLA
-241 LDIDCEGSLADFESR
+241 LDIDCAGSLADYESV
-256 MTSMYQA
+256 MTEIYKA
-263 EGDMTNNTTLR
+263 NKDLTNNSTLR
-274 QLEIQEKMLEQTLKV
+274 QLDIQERMLNQTLKV
-289 QRAANLPSLAI
+289 QRAANMPSLALT
-300 SANYNYTA
+300 ANYTYTA
-308 LDETLKVQHYRW
+308 LDETLKIQHYRW
-320 NPYSVVG
+320 NPYSVIG

-339 RRADINQAKLNLENL
+339 RRADINQAKLNLNNL
-354 ELQRENIER
+354 ELQRENVER
-363 QLRTALMQYQ
+363 QLMTALMQYES
-373 CNLQTNVKE
+373 NMQTNLKE
-382 YHASSENISQAK
+382 YYASSQNISQAK
-394 RGYEIAVKRYEIG
+394 RGYDIAVKRYEIG

-429 SAIYN
+429 TAIFN
-434 YLINSVEIDKLIGA
+434 YLVNRVSIDKILGDNA
-448 NNFATYSEEN
+448 FAEYTEQK